1 MAIRRHKVGC
11 LADVV
16 ALRVVE
22 ICTLYQGPG
31 LEQLSDRRGAEEGQ
45 AKLAALAISMRQILP
60 CSTLYRHAVWSHTS
74 LLLRIIPYAC
84 TSGRTLVDYGK
95 L

>member
-11 LADVV
+11 LEDVI

-22 ICTLYQGPG
+22 ICTLYQGLG

-60 CSTLYRHAVWSHTS
+60 CSTFYRHTVWLAH
-74 LLLRIIPYAC
+74 IPAITHSTLC
-84 TSGRTLVDYGK
+84 TYVRKK
-95 L
+95 LG

>member
-11 LADVV
+11 LADIV

-22 ICTLYQGPG
+22 ICTLYQGLG

-45 AKLAALAISMRQILP
+45 AKLAALAISMRQIPP
-60 CSTLYRHAVWSHTS
+60 CSILYRHAVWLAHILAITH
-74 LLLRIIPYAC
+74 C
-84 TSGRTLVDYGK
+84 TLCTYVRKNLG
-95 L
+95 